1 MKDATFLQGH
11 VHDETEPWTK
21 RGVLKEGVVSHSKK
35 TILSGKQIAN
45 GLFVISVYFNAKNLF

>member
-1 MKDATFLQGH
+1 MMKLNLDK
-11 VHDETEPWTK
+11 E
-21 RGVLKEGVVSHSKK
+21 GVLKEGVVSHSKK

>member
-21 RGVLKEGVVSHSKK
+21 RGVQKEGVVSHSKK
-35 TILSGKQIAN
+35 TILSGKQTAD
-45 GLFVISVYFNAKNLF
+45 GLCVISVCFNAKNLL